1 MAVWNSLQ
9 HSDVFLIATTYVT
22 TVKDIICK
30 PTCRTRFKLWWNHK
44 NIVH

>member
-30 PTCRTRFKLWWNHK
+30 STRFKLWRNHK
-44 NIVH
+44 KHRTL